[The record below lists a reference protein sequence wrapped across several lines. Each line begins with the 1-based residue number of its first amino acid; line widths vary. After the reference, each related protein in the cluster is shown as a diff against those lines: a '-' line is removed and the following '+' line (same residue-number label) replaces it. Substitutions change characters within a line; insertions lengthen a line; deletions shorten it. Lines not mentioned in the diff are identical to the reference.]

1 MKIRSLFSLATLCLG
16 VLASTLATAEDYENF
31 NNIGPGFGSRTGTG
45 VTGGLVSAHD
55 EYGGEC
61 AGYIDDTPDHTI
73 KVVSEVV
80 MSLTVNSDT
89 DSVLVVKRLGSQ
101 YKALCADDNAAGY
114 AEKISGTFPPGTYE
128 VYVGNYEEDENDRY
142 TLHINEEAGAGIR
155 PGANQNQQSP
165 RQPSSSSQ
173 ARYAN
178 STQGR
183 YGNFTVGAGFT
194 PDPQTA
200 TGVSG
205 YSAEGRVDAAA
216 FGKQCTGFIDVT
228 PDHTIT
234 VTSSVNLRLTVSSE
248 IDSVLVIRGPA
259 GTFCDDDSA
268 GSGDA
273 QVNAL
278 FTPGEYEVYIG
289 NIGEA
294 GEYILTVT
302 ESSQGGYVT

>member
-1 MKIRSLFSLATLCLG
+1 MKISTLFS
-16 VLASTLATAEDYENF
+16 ATAFCVGLFAATSVIARDYEDF
-31 NNIGPGFGSRTGTG
+31 DNIGPGFGSLTGTG
-45 VTGGLVSAHD
+45 DTGGPIEASQLDSQCV
-55 EYGGEC
+55 
-61 AGYIDDTPDHTI
+61 GYIDKTPDHTL
-73 KVVSEVV
+73 KVTSDVRLT
-80 MSLTVNSDT
+80 LTVSSDV
-89 DSVLVVKRLGSQ
+89 DSVLVVTDGYSTF
-101 YKALCADDNAAGY
+101 CDDDSAGNDD
-114 AEKISGTFPPGTYE
+114 AQLSMTFPSGTYE
-128 VYVGNYEEDENDRY
+128 VYVGSFDEDEYGRY
-142 TLHINEEAGAGIR
+142 TLHINEGEDASITPA
-155 PGANQNQQSP
+155 P
-165 RQPSSSSQ
+165 RARRSQPSQ
-173 ARYAN
+173 TPPVTNQTRYPH

-200 TGVSG
+200 TGISG
-205 YSAEGRVDAAA
+205 YSDAGRIDAAT
-216 FGKQCTGFIDVT
+216 FGKQCTGFIDTT

-259 GTFCDDDSA
+259 GTFCDDDS
-268 GSGDA
+268 GGNRDA

-278 FTPGEYEVYIG
+278 FTPGEYEVYVG

>member
-1 MKIRSLFSLATLCLG
+1 MKIRSLFSLAALCLG
-16 VLASTLATAEDYENF
+16 VLATTLAAAEDYEDF
-31 NNIGPGFGSRTGTG
+31 KDIGPGFGSRTGTG
-45 VTGGLVSAHD
+45 YTGGPVDASQLDSQCV
-55 EYGGEC
+55 
-61 AGYIDDTPDHTI
+61 GYIDDTPDHTI
-73 KVVSEVV
+73 EVSADVRLT
-80 MSLTVNSDT
+80 LTVSSDT
-89 DSVLVVKRLGSQ
+89 DSVLVITDGDSTF
-101 YKALCADDNAAGY
+101 CDDDSAGNED
-114 AEKISGTFPPGTYE
+114 AQFSMVFPPGRYE
-128 VYVGNYEEDENDRY
+128 VYVGSFDQDENGRY
-142 TLHINEEAGAGIR
+142 TLHINEGSGAGIR
-155 PGANQNQQSP
+155 PRASQNQRGQ
-165 RQPSSSSQ
+165 RPSSSSQ
-173 ARYAN
+173 SSYPH

-205 YSAEGRVDAAA
+205 YSDAGRVDAAT
-216 FGKQCTGFIDVT
+216 FGVQCTGFIDTT

-234 VTSSVNLRLTVSSE
+234 VTSSVTLRLTVKSE

-268 GSGDA
+268 GGLNA
-273 QVNAL
+273 QINAL
-278 FTPGEYEVYIG
+278 FTPGEYEVYVG